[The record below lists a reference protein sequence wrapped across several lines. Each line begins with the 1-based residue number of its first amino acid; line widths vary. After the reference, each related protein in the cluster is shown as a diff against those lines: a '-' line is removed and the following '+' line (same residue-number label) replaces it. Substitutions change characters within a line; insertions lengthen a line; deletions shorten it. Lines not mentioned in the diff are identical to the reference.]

1 MALVLRNPGKT
12 IPVQYLACGLI
23 LLLLSACNLGGDN
36 IEGYVSPYGTTP
48 IANPD
53 YDDSS
58 AGVYRGVLVGS
69 QGIFQIYIA
78 NEPDVYEAYLQF
90 DDSSCT
96 LYTEY
101 FSDNPDWEPG
111 GQVQIENAIFE
122 GTFPDDGTTWANENA
137 TIDFS
142 VGANGGITNNMV
154 EVTIGG
160 HTDPIIV
167 LVSKERSDQLVL
179 QYVGRAYNDSGDP
192 WADWGFLV
200 ICPEGSEDIE
210 VLGYMVDKANI
221 DNKWDVQTFT
231 PGDGVTGVIF
241 NENQGVA
248 PIEGQTPT
256 VDLTGFYE
264 GSNYGRNVKIHGEFD
279 TAKWPDQLS
288 GWWKSYIGTW
298 GSGHTQVAEG
308 EWDSERTPAPELGG
322 IQIDI
327 SGQPLS
333 FFDGRICHYAICESG
348 GNPNNPADRIAE
360 GTINLV
366 SGSGICDVENIANG
380 QYDIFVAIDVD
391 DDGFTYSEIHLPD
404 GDLHDAAMNRTV
416 DGDINDV
423 IFTLKTVAG
432 EVSWSDPLSG
442 DLYVALCSHVEPDES
457 EIDYEL
463 GYSGIANATTATY
476 AIDAT
481 ELGGGTY
488 YLLGVLTTPPTWQR
502 AGWYADANAADG
514 GGAPVDLSNLQ
525 DSYDFELDK

>member
-1 MALVLRNPGKT
+1 MVLQNPGKA
-12 IPVQYLACGLI
+12 IPVQYLVCGLI
-23 LLLLSACNLGGDN
+23 LLVLSACSLDRDN
-36 IEGYVSPYGTTP
+36 VDGYVSPYSTTP

-53 YDDSS
+53 YDDFS

-78 NEPDVYEAYLQF
+78 NEPDVYEAHLQF

-101 FSDNPDWEPG
+101 FSDNPGWEP
-111 GQVQIENAIFE
+111 VNQIENAIFQ
-122 GTFPDDGTTWANENA
+122 GTFTDDGTTWANENA

-142 VGANGGITNNMV
+142 VGANGGINNDSV
-154 EVTIGG
+154 VVTISG

-167 LVSKERSDQLVL
+167 LVSKETSDRLVF

-200 ICPEGSEDIE
+200 ICPEGSEDIS
-210 VLGYMVDKANI
+210 VLGYMVDRANI
-221 DNKWDVQTFT
+221 DNTWDIQTST
-231 PGDGVTGVIF
+231 TGDGVIGVIF
-241 NENQGVA
+241 NENGGVT
-248 PIEGQTPT
+248 PIQGQTPT
-256 VDLTGFYE
+256 IDMTGLYS
-264 GSNYGRNVKIHGEFD
+264 GSNYGTPNVKVHGEFD
-279 TAKWPDQLS
+279 TTMWPDRLS

-298 GSGHTQVAEG
+298 GSGHIQVAEG
-308 EWDSERTPAPELGG
+308 EWDSKRTPVPELGG
-322 IQIDI
+322 IRIDI
-327 SGQPLS
+327 SGQPQS
-333 FFDGRICHYAICESG
+333 FFDSRMCHYTICESG

-360 GTINLV
+360 GTINMV
-366 SGSGICDVENIANG
+366 SGSGISEVENLTNG
-380 QYDIFVAIDVD
+380 QYDIFVAVDVD

-404 GDLHDAAMNRTV
+404 GDLHDAAMNRSV

-442 DLYVALCSHVEPDES
+442 DLYVALCSYVKQDVY

-463 GYSGIANATTATY
+463 YYSAIANATTATY

-481 ELGGGTY
+481 ELDGGSY

-525 DSYDFELDK
+525 DSYDFVLSPP